1 MQGGIKMTI
10 FKQIHMKFW
19 QNDFVLG
26 LTAEERYFYIYL
38 ITNSMTN
45 QCGIFKFNRRLAELE
60 TGYSADEIERYLET
74 FEVHGKVI
82 ISETTTEIMLVNW
95 FKHNFKNNKK
105 SILLINKELKDVKD
119 KALLKKLYD
128 SCSDRQYP
136 VADIFN
142 GIIITGIEKG
152 VEGHPVATISGA
164 ALEIQDNINID
175 DVQERESPDLSIPGV
190 QSLPSKEKA
199 EADILVFSKIMKD
212 IEHKEDEVKDDCLEE
227 ETCVIEDYL
236 EEDIEETL
244 EGTSIAFWSFTKEE
258 EPQENKEGIQGG

>member
-10 FKQIHMKFW
+10 FKQVHMKFW

-60 TGYSADEIERYLET
+60 TGYSADKIEKYLET
-74 FEVHGKVI
+74 FQVHGKVV
-82 ISETTTEIMLVNW
+82 ISETTTEIILVNW

-105 SILLINKELKDVKD
+105 SILLINKELKEVKD
-119 KALLKKLYD
+119 KALLKKLYE

-142 GIIITGIEKG
+142 GIIITGIDKG
-152 VEGHPVATISGA
+152 IEGHPVATISEA
-164 ALEIQDNINID
+164 ELEIQDSINKGD
-175 DVQERESPDLSIPGV
+175 EQERENPDLWILGE
-190 QSLPSKEKA
+190 QSLSPKEKA
-199 EADILVFSKIMKD
+199 EADVLVFSNVMKD

-236 EEDIEETL
+236 EDDIEEIL
-244 EGTSIAFWSFTKEE
+244 EGTSIAFWSFTKEK
-258 EPQENKEGIQGG
+258 EPFQP